1 MLEIVRKLALVA
13 GLLPF
18 RAEIRRNFMFV
29 SPASGSSIRLSAQ
42 TFVCVGIGILCA
54 AAPIARAEG
63 PDLSKLPPP
72 ATTTVDFVKD
82 VQPILAKNCYSC
94 HGPTRQKAELRWDVK
109 DIALKGGEHGPDILP
124 GKSAES
130 RMIQLVAALNPE
142 QVMPQKGDRL
152 TAEQVG
158 LLRAWID
165 QGANWPDG
173 LNPKGYVDRRNNWS
187 FKAPVKPAIPQVKD
201 RKWVRNPIDDFV
213 LAKLES
219 QKMHPSPEAD
229 RATLIR
235 RLSLDLI
242 GLPPT
247 LDEIDA
253 FLKDRSPDAYEKVVE
268 RLLASPHYGEQWGR
282 HWLDAARYADSNGY
296 EKDLPRSIWPY
307 RDWVINALNKN
318 MPFNEF
324 TIEQMAGDELPNA
337 TMEQKVATGFHR
349 NSMINEEGGVDPEEF
364 RVAAIIN
371 RVETTGKTWLGL
383 TVNCAQCHSHK
394 YDPISHKEYYQLF
407 AFLNNDDEPIMEVP
421 NAEQLAKRDEIKSRI
436 AKVEDD
442 LLKKDH
448 DVAKREAAWE
458 EKEREN
464 VVEWTVLNPDSFY
477 GAVGTKF
484 DAQSDGSLLATA
496 SNPPRS
502 TYTVTSKTKLNDITA
517 FRLEAMTDA
526 NLPHNG
532 PGRAVNGNFVLSHI
546 AVDAISADG
555 KITNHVVLT
564 NATADFAQSGY
575 EITNALTGT
584 GKKGW
589 AVDGGPGRRNGDH
602 HAVFETT
609 APVGF
614 PEGTTLVF
622 TLKQT
627 EGTEHTLGRFRL
639 SATTRAQLPIKADPL
654 TADLRKAINLPTE
667 QRTAQQKR
675 GLFSVFRNF
684 DSGCADAN
692 QKISKIMDEW
702 PEAATTMIL
711 AERKEPRVTHIFK
724 RGDFRK
730 PLDEVQPDV
739 PSFLPPLP
747 KGEKHDRLALGKWLV
762 DRGNP
767 LTARVVMNRFWQ
779 EFFGRGIVTT
789 SEDFGTQGE
798 KPSHPQL
805 LDWLA
810 CEFMDKGWDMKA
822 MQRLIVESA
831 TYRQSSKV
839 TSADFTEDQYNRLL
853 ERGPRFRVDAEVIHD
868 IALKTAGVLS
878 DKIGGPSVYPTIPD
892 GVLSLAYGSPMAW
905 PVSKGDDEFRRA
917 MYTYWK
923 RSSPYPSLSVF
934 DAPNADV
941 VCVRRVMSDTP
952 LQALTTLNDSVFYEA
967 AQRLALRVCKDGGKT
982 DETRAVYAFRLCT
995 GRKPDD
1001 FELKQLLALVQ
1012 DKEKYFDDRTTAA
1025 IEVASPDRKNPTPD
1039 VNLHRVAAW
1048 TLASRVLLNMDET
1061 ITKE

>member
-1 MLEIVRKLALVA
+1 MPL
-13 GLLPF
+13 
-18 RAEIRRNFMFV
+18 
-29 SPASGSSIRLSAQ
+29 SSVLQRLIRLSAQ
-42 TFVCVGIGILCA
+42 TLICVGIGILCF
-54 AAPIARAEG
+54 PTTSARADG
-63 PDLSKLPPP
+63 LDLSKLPPP
-72 ATTTVDFVKD
+72 ATTTIDFVKD

-109 DIALKGGEHGPDILP
+109 VIALKGGEHGPDIIP

-142 QVMPQKGDRL
+142 QVMPQKGDPL

-158 LLRAWID
+158 VLRAWID
-165 QGANWPDG
+165 QGAKWPDG
-173 LNPKGYVDRRNNWS
+173 LDPKGYVDRRNNWS
-187 FKAPVKPAIPQVKD
+187 FKAPVRAAIPSVKD
-201 RKWVRNPIDDFV
+201 KKWVRNPIDAFV

-229 RATLIR
+229 RATLVR
-235 RLSLDLI
+235 RLSLDLT

-247 LDEIDA
+247 LEEIDA
-253 FLKDRSPDAYEKVVE
+253 YVNDRSSDAYEKVVE

-307 RDWVINALNKN
+307 RDWVINAFNQN
-318 MPFNEF
+318 MPFDEF
-324 TIEQMAGDELPNA
+324 TIEQMAGDLLPNP
-337 TMEQKVATGFHR
+337 TPEQKIATGFNR

-371 RVETTGKTWLGL
+371 RVETTSKAWLGL
-383 TVNCAQCHSHK
+383 TANCAQCHSHK

-421 NAEQLAKRDEIKSRI
+421 TAAQIAKRKEIKDRI
-436 AKVEDD
+436 SKVEDE
-442 LLKKDH
+442 LLEKDP
-448 DVAKREAAWE
+448 DITKREAAWE
-458 EKEREN
+458 EKERAN

-477 GAVGTKF
+477 GAVGTKLE
-484 DAQSDGSLLATA
+484 AQSDGSLLATA
-496 SNPPRS
+496 SSPPTS

-517 FRLEAMTDA
+517 FRLEAMTDP

-546 AVDAISADG
+546 SVDAISPDG

-564 NATADFAQSGY
+564 NATADFAQPGY

-589 AVDGGPGRRNGDH
+589 AIDGGPGRRNGDH

-609 APVGF
+609 KPIGF
-614 PEGTTLVF
+614 PEGTTLLF

-627 EGTEHTLGRFRL
+627 EGGEHTLGRFRL
-639 SATTRAQLPIKADPL
+639 SATTRAQRPIKADL
-654 TADLRKAINLPTE
+654 LSAGLRKAINLPAG
-667 QRTAQQKR
+667 QRKAEQKR
-675 GLFSVFRNF
+675 GLFSVFRTS
-684 DSGCADAN
+684 DPACAEAN
-692 QKISKIMDEW
+692 AKIGKIMDEW
-702 PEAATTMIL
+702 PTADTTMVL
-711 AERKEPRVTHIFK
+711 ATRKEPRQTHIFK
-724 RGDFRK
+724 RGDFHK
-730 PLDEVQPDV
+730 PLEEVQPDV
-739 PSFLPPLP
+739 PAFLPPLP
-747 KGEKHDRLALGKWLV
+747 PDVKHDRLAFGKWLV
-762 DRGNP
+762 DRRNP

-779 EFFGRGIVTT
+779 AYFGRGIVIT
-789 SEDFGTQGE
+789 SEDFGTQGD
-798 KPSHPQL
+798 KPSHPEL

-810 CEFMDKGWDMKA
+810 CELMDKGWDVKA

-839 TSADFTEDQYNRLL
+839 TPAEFTQDQYNRLL

-868 IALKTAGVLS
+868 IALQAAGVLGN
-878 DKIGGPSVYPTIPD
+878 KIGGPSVYPPIPE
-892 GVLSLAYGSPMAW
+892 GVLGLAYGAPMAW
-905 PVSKGDDEFRRA
+905 NVSKGDDEFRRA
-917 MYTYWK
+917 MYTFWK
-923 RSSPYPSLSVF
+923 RSVTYPSLSVF

-952 LQALTTLNDSVFYEA
+952 LQALTTLNDTVFYEA
-967 AQRLALRVCKDGGKT
+967 AQRFALRVYREGGK
-982 DETRAVYAFRLCT
+982 DDHDRAVYAFRLCT
-995 GRKPDD
+995 GRKPDE
-1001 FELKQLLALVQ
+1001 FELKHLLAVVEE
-1012 DKEKYFDDRTTAA
+1012 KEKYFDDRTTAA
-1025 IEVASPDRKNPTPD
+1025 IEVASPDEKKPTPD
-1039 VNLHRVAAW
+1039 VNLHKVAAW